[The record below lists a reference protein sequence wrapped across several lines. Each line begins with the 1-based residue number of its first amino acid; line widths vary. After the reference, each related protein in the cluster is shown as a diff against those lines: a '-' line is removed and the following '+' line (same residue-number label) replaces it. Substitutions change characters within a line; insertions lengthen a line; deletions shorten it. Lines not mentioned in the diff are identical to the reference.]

1 MLMYS
6 LRCRPYQP
14 HTRVLAQCWALTS
27 PTARRGQQTPLCRLP
42 AVTSHCAFWHLTA
55 WLKPASQYQVAR
67 CHSYTAPGYG
77 FQPVRDQWTCRP
89 FADRQG
95 APPAPLCCGHHDGMI
110 PPQGLLS
117 NVHARMNAAG
127 DADAAVLPYTVA
139 TFMCSHA
146 PHTQPLTTA
155 TVFLVLLEGANSKVT
170 S

>member
-1 MLMYS
+1 MLMHS
-6 LRCRPYQP
+6 LCCRPYQP

-27 PTARRGQQTPLCRLP
+27 PTARRGQQTPLCRLS
-42 AVTSHCAFWHLTA
+42 VMSHCAFWRLTA

-77 FQPVRDQWTCRP
+77 FEPVCDQCTCRP

-117 NVHARMNAAG
+117 NVHARMNAVAMPMPQCCLTPLQPSS
-127 DADAAVLPYTVA
+127 ALMLHTHSPLPQQQ
-139 TFMCSHA
+139 FS
-146 PHTQPLTTA
+146 
-155 TVFLVLLEGANSKVT
+155 
-170 S
+170 